1 MKKENI
7 NYRFTAIPTNLFY
20 LLDNNCRSVLFCLIQ
35 SSNYYTKE
43 DGFFFITKETIG
55 DLTNLSVNVV
65 TAAIDTLYIN
75 NLVQVTTVGKSKG
88 KYVNHY
94 KVNFEEFI
102 KFEDLTFEDLKN
114 PLNKIESVKYKNN
127 YQPQYIKDYL
137 CKQERKQERKKV
149 ITNKDNIDNKENK
162 NNNTNNKNISSNI
175 YNKENT
181 NNKEKENN
189 TICIHTTTKEK
200 ESGSWLSEVEDDY
213 SDIGLF
219 NFSKESFLDQLAMRV
234 ANNKLNFEFN

>member
-7 NYRFTAIPTNLFY
+7 NYKFTAIPTNLFY

-35 SSNYYTKE
+35 SSNYYSNK
-43 DGFFFITKETIG
+43 DGFFFMTKETIG
-55 DLTNLSVNVV
+55 DLTNLSINVV

-75 NLVQVTTVGKSKG
+75 GIIKVTTVGKSKG

-94 KVNFEEFI
+94 KVNYESFTKYEN
-102 KFEDLTFEDLKN
+102 L
-114 PLNKIESVKYKNN
+114 KIEELRNPELKINTVKYKGSR

-137 CKQERKQERKKV
+137 YAQQDAQQYAQKV

-162 NNNTNNKNISSNI
+162 NNNKNISSSI

-200 ESGSWLSEVEDDY
+200 ESGSWLCEDDY
-213 SDIGLF
+213 SDIELF
-219 NFSKESFLDQLAMRV
+219 NTTKESYLDQLAMRV